1 MILAIIQARTGSTR
15 LPGKVLLNIKG
26 RTVIN
31 HVVTRVSASRC
42 IDDVVVATTLLDQDI
57 KLVSECAKL
66 GVRVYC
72 GSEQDVLDRYYQ
84 VSKILEPDHIVRIT
98 ADCPVIDPMVIDLVV
113 KKHLETD
120 ADYTSNTL
128 DIPFPDGQ
136 DVEVFKMSA
145 LKSAWCNANLA
156 SEREHVTPFIKLD
169 QKTFKISK
177 VLSKKH
183 YSEMR
188 WTLDEK
194 EDLEL
199 ISILFEKLYDFDP
212 LFSMEDILN
221 VFDRDSSLSSINNMH
236 IREEGYR
243 KSLRND
249 YIINQTK
256 PTQTKIES

>member
-15 LPGKVLLNIKG
+15 LPGKVLLKIKG
-26 RTVIN
+26 KTVIN
-31 HVVTRVSASRC
+31 HVVDRVSASLFV
-42 IDDVVVATTLLDQDI
+42 DYVVVATTLLHQDI

-84 VSKILEPDHIVRIT
+84 VSKILAPDHIVRIT
-98 ADCPVIDPMVIDLVV
+98 ADCPVIDPKVIDLVV

-128 DIPFPDGQ
+128 DVPFPDGQ

-145 LKSAWCNANLA
+145 LELAWNNATLA

-169 QKTFKISK
+169 EEAFKVTK
-177 VLSKKH
+177 VLAKKYH
-183 YSEMR
+183 SEMR

-194 EDLEL
+194 EDFEL
-199 ISILFEKLYDFDP
+199 ILILFERLYDLDP
-212 LFSMEDILN
+212 LFTMEDILN
-221 VFDRDSSLSSINNMH
+221 VFSKDKNLSSVNSMYL
-236 IREEGYR
+236 REEGYR

-249 YIINQTK
+249 YVINLDGME
-256 PTQTKIES
+256 I